1 MTGSTPKYLQR
12 NPVKSQK
19 YFYSIYLH
27 AITRIFHSILTRHL
41 PMKCL

>member
-1 MTGSTPKYLQR
+1 MTGSPPKYLQR

-19 YFYSIYLH
+19 YFYSIYLNW
-27 AITRIFHSILTRHL
+27 ITTTFHSILTRHL